1 MTQTHTEAR
10 HSQRLDELRQYLQG
24 AGYADLSVEHLCT
37 ASRQFLDYLHERG
50 ISIEAVQPVQVV
62 MYMRRRLREYR
73 RSHGRM
79 PQNRRGWR
87 TWCTDGLV
95 QLLRLVYS
103 QWPPPR
109 PSRSPAEANAQTL
122 VADYERWLKDCRGL
136 AKSTIDAGL
145 EETRRFL
152 AWHIR
157 HYRSEAIRDLSLP
170 QVHEYMAGR
179 AATMRRTTIK
189 AVSQKLSA
197 FLRFLHQCGHTPF
210 DLSGRMVRPTL
221 YEFESIPSI
230 LRPEEI
236 KQILQVTRRDRSAR
250 GRRDYAI
257 LTLLAT
263 YGLRAGEI
271 VHLQL
276 QDIDWRAETILIRH
290 SKVRGTTLLP
300 LVPAAGDA
308 LLSYLRSGRPKTT
321 AREVFIRMSAPL
333 QGFCRGNSLH
343 ALVRRRIAAAGVRPV
358 GKRGPHVFR
367 HAHAVGLLRA
377 TVPMKTISDLLG
389 HRSSRSTAIYLK
401 LDSEELRAVA
411 LPLPTAEGAR

>member
-1 MTQTHTEAR
+1 LIT
-10 HSQRLDELRQYLQG
+10 
-24 AGYADLSVEHLCT
+24 GY
-37 ASRQFLDYLHERG
+37 Q
-50 ISIEAVQPVQVV
+50 
-62 MYMRRRLREYR
+62 
-73 RSHGRM
+73 
-79 PQNRRGWR
+79 
-87 TWCTDGLV
+87 
-95 QLLRLVYS
+95 
-103 QWPPPR
+103 
-109 PSRSPAEANAQTL
+109 
-122 VADYERWLKDCRGL
+122 RWLQDCRGL
-136 AKSTIDAGL
+136 AKSTIEAGI

-157 HYRSEAIRDLSLP
+157 HHRSDAIRDLSLQ
-170 QVHEYMAGR
+170 QVHEYMRLR
-179 AATMRRTTIK
+179 AAGMRRTTLK

-197 FLRFLHQCGHTPF
+197 FLRFLHQRGHVPF
-210 DLSGRMVRPTL
+210 DLSGRMIRPTL

-230 LRPEEI
+230 LRSNEI

-276 QDIDWRAETILIRH
+276 RDIDWRAETILIRH
-290 SKVRGTTLLP
+290 SKIRGTTLLP

-308 LLSYLRSGRPKTT
+308 LLSYLRSARPKTT

-333 QGFCRGNSLH
+333 QGFSRGNSLH

-411 LPLPTAEGAR
+411 LPLPTGEGAR

>member
-1 MTQTHTEAR
+1 MAN
-10 HSQRLDELRQYLQG
+10 
-24 AGYADLSVEHLCT
+24 
-37 ASRQFLDYLHERG
+37 
-50 ISIEAVQPVQVV
+50 VV
-62 MYMRRRLREYR
+62 
-73 RSHGRM
+73 HGRIGAAAAFGS
-79 PQNRRGWR
+79 P
-87 TWCTDGLV
+87 
-95 QLLRLVYS
+95 

-109 PSRSPAEANAQTL
+109 PARSAAEAHAETL
-122 VADYERWLKDCRGL
+122 VADYERWLQDCRGL
-136 AKSTIDAGL
+136 ARSTIDAGL

-152 AWHIR
+152 TWHIR
-157 HYRSEAIRDLSLP
+157 HYRSDAIRDLSLP
-170 QVHEYMAGR
+170 QVHEYMGQR
-179 AATMRRTTIK
+179 AAGMRRTTIK
-189 AVSQKLSA
+189 AVSQKHSA
-197 FLRFLHQCGHTPF
+197 FLRFLHQRGRVPF
-210 DLSGRMVRPTL
+210 DLSGRMIRPTL

-230 LRPEEI
+230 LRPNEI

-276 QDIDWRAETILIRH
+276 RDIDWRAETIPIRH
-290 SKVRGTTLLP
+290 SKIRGITLLP
-300 LVPAAGDA
+300 LVSAAGDA
-308 LLSYLRSGRPKTT
+308 LLSYLRSGRPRTA

-333 QGFCRGNSLH
+333 QGFNSLH

-411 LPLPTAEGAR
+411 LPLPTAEGAPDEHLARL

>member
-1 MTQTHTEAR
+1 MRKQRIGHLMTLWLVIGGVLSGCATFEKCGFTGCPGDAEITAEVKALYAEHPELGTSITVQT
-10 HSQRLDELRQYLQG
+10 LDHVVYLYG
-24 AGYADLSVEHLCT
+24 LVNT
-37 ASRQFLDYLHERG
+37 AKHGERG
-50 ISIEAVQPVQVV
+50 ARTDWCSCCVWFTRSG
-62 MYMRRRLREYR
+62 RRRARREAPQRHTHRPWSQITNAGFKIAGAWQDRPLMRVSRRPDAFSPGTSDITVRTRSVICHCR
-73 RSHGRM
+73 RSTSI
-79 PQNRRGWR
+79 W
-87 TWCTDGLV
+87 
-95 QLLRLVYS
+95 
-103 QWPPPR
+103 
-109 PSRSPAEANAQTL
+109 
-122 VADYERWLKDCRGL
+122 
-136 AKSTIDAGL
+136 
-145 EETRRFL
+145 
-152 AWHIR
+152 
-157 HYRSEAIRDLSLP
+157 
-170 QVHEYMAGR
+170 AGR
-179 AATMRRTTIK
+179 AAEMRRTTIK

-197 FLRFLHQCGHTPF
+197 FLRFLHQCGHVPF
-210 DLSGRMVRPTL
+210 DLSGRMIRPTL

-230 LRPEEI
+230 LRPDEI

-276 QDIDWRAETILIRH
+276 RDIDWRAETILIRH
-290 SKVRGTTLLP
+290 SKIRGTTLLP

-333 QGFCRGNSLH
+333 QGFSRGNSLH

>member
-1 MTQTHTEAR
+1 
-10 HSQRLDELRQYLQG
+10 
-24 AGYADLSVEHLCT
+24 
-37 ASRQFLDYLHERG
+37 
-50 ISIEAVQPVQVV
+50 
-62 MYMRRRLREYR
+62 
-73 RSHGRM
+73 
-79 PQNRRGWR
+79 
-87 TWCTDGLV
+87 
-95 QLLRLVYS
+95 
-103 QWPPPR
+103 
-109 PSRSPAEANAQTL
+109 L
-122 VADYERWLKDCRGL
+122 VADYERWLQDCRGL
-136 AKSTIDAGL
+136 AKSTIGAGV

-179 AATMRRTTIK
+179 ATTMRRTTIK

-197 FLRFLHQCGHTPF
+197 FLRFLHQCGHVPF
-210 DLSGRMVRPTL
+210 DLSGRMIRPTL

-257 LTLLAT
+257 LMLLAT

-308 LLSYLRSGRPKTT
+308 LLSYLRSARPKTA

-333 QGFCRGNSLH
+333 KGFSKGNCLH
-343 ALVRRRIAAAGVRPV
+343 ALIRRRIATAGVRPV

>member
-1 MTQTHTEAR
+1 MTHADPQRYQVLERLRR
-10 HSQRLDELRQYLQG
+10 HLQE
-24 AGYADLSVEHLCT
+24 AGYAKHSIEHLCA
-37 ASRQFLDYLHERG
+37 ASRQFLDYLQERG
-50 ISIEAVQPVQVV
+50 IAIDAVQPAQVV
-62 MYMRRRLREYR
+62 MYMRRRLREYCR
-73 RSHGRM
+73 CHGRM
-79 PQNRRGWR
+79 PQNRKGWR

-95 QLLRLVYS
+95 QLLRLIHA

-109 PSRSPAEANAQTL
+109 PARSPAESHAQSLTTG
-122 VADYERWLKDCRGL
+122 YQRWLQDCRGL
-136 AKSTIDAGL
+136 AKSTIVAGI

-170 QVHEYMAGR
+170 QVHEYMRLR
-179 AATMRRTTIK
+179 AAGMRRTTLK

-197 FLRFLHQCGHTPF
+197 FLRFLHQGGHVPL
-210 DLSGRMVRPTL
+210 DLSGRMIRPTL

-230 LRPEEI
+230 LRPNEI
-236 KQILQVTRRDRSAR
+236 EQILQVTRRDRSAR

-276 QDIDWRAETILIRH
+276 RDIDWRAETILIRH
-290 SKVRGTTLLP
+290 SKIRGATLLP

-308 LLSYLRSGRPKTT
+308 LLSYLRSARPKTT

-333 QGFCRGNSLH
+333 LGFSRGNSLH

-411 LPLPTAEGAR
+411 LPLPTGEGAR

>member
-1 MTQTHTEAR
+1 MTYNEPR
-10 HSQRLDELRQYLQG
+10 DSQRLDELRRYLQD
-24 AGYADLSVEHLCT
+24 AGYADQSVEHLCA
-37 ASRQFLDYLHERG
+37 ASRQFLDYLRERG
-50 ISIEAVQPVQVV
+50 IAIEAVQPAQVV
-62 MYMRRRLREYR
+62 MYMRRRLREYCR
-73 RSHGRM
+73 CHGRM
-79 PQNRRGWR
+79 PRNRKAWR

-95 QLLRLVYS
+95 QLLRLIHA

-109 PSRSPAEANAQTL
+109 PARSPAEAHAQTL
-122 VADYERWLKDCRGL
+122 VTGYQRWLQDCRGL
-136 AKSTIDAGL
+136 AKSTIDAGI

-157 HYRSEAIRDLSLP
+157 HYRSDAIRDLSLP
-170 QVHEYMAGR
+170 QVHEYMRLR
-179 AATMRRTTIK
+179 AARMRRTTLK

-197 FLRFLHQCGHTPF
+197 FLRFLHQCGHVPF
-210 DLSGRMVRPTL
+210 DLSGRMIRPTL

-230 LRPEEI
+230 LRPNEI

-276 QDIDWRAETILIRH
+276 RDIDWRAETILIRH
-290 SKVRGTTLLP
+290 SKIRGTTLLP

-333 QGFCRGNSLH
+333 QGFSRGNSLH

-377 TVPMKTISDLLG
+377 TVPMNTISDLLG

-411 LPLPTAEGAR
+411 LPLPTGEGAR